1 MTADLLRDELLRV
14 PGVESADIEGD
25 ALTPQGVRVR
35 LAAGVDATAVGEEVQ
50 RVLASHGLRSEMAQP
65 APDAPAYPASALP
78 EAETGPAVT
87 VETSPTLIKRTRT
100 PRRRADETLAKVAI
114 VEGRHG
120 ITVRAE
126 TDGGR
131 TADRAAAAGGD
142 RLDEAV
148 VVAVAELAGVV
159 PAPIIVAIGDR
170 EVDGTPVVDV
180 LLEAGRARLS
190 GSSVVEGGRPYAL
203 GRATW
208 MALHQQL

>member
-35 LAAGVDATAVGEEVQ
+35 LSAGVDAAAVGEEVQ
-50 RVLASHGLRSEMAQP
+50 RVLAAHGLRSEMAP
-65 APDAPAYPASALP
+65 PDKPVSVQTLP
-78 EAETGPAVT
+78 E
-87 VETSPTLIKRTRT
+87 LT
-100 PRRRADETLAKVAI
+100 PRSSLPRRQADETLSKVAI
-114 VEGRHG
+114 VESNEG

-126 TDGGR
+126 TDAGR
-131 TADRAAAAGGD
+131 VADRPAAGGG

-148 VVAVAELAGVV
+148 VGAVSELAGVA
-159 PAPIIVAIGDR
+159 PTPIILAIDDHDVEGID
-170 EVDGTPVVDV
+170 VVSILV
-180 LLEAGRARLS
+180 EAGRDRLA

-208 MALHQQL
+208 MALRSFS